1 MAVGELVSGASGAL
15 RPRSQWRLAWSRFAA
30 NRFALA
36 SLVFVVLVV
45 LVALLAPVLAPYHYT
60 QTDYDASLRPTGS
73 PGHLLGTDELGR
85 DVLSRLIYSL
95 RTALAIGVGA
105 EVVALAIAL
114 LVGLTAG
121 YLGGRAEQ
129 LLMSFTDVMYA
140 FPAYLF
146 TILLVA
152 VLGRGAMAI
161 ALAVGIASFVTQGR
175 LIRAQVLSIKQRE
188 YVTAARAMGASGPTI
203 AVRYILPN
211 AVGPVLV
218 TTSFGIPNAIVAAS
232 GLALLGLGIQPPT
245 PDLGTLLADGVR
257 WALAAPHLLLWPATV
272 FALLL
277 LAFTWVGDGVRDAFD
292 IGEVGRAGR

>member
-1 MAVGELVSGASGAL
+1 MSERVSPPVVTP
-15 RPRSQWRLAWSRFAA
+15 RPRSQWRQAWSRFAA
-30 NRFALA
+30 HRFALV
-36 SLVFVVLVV
+36 SLGFCVLVV
-45 LVALLAPVLAPYHYT
+45 LVAALAPVLAPYHYT
-60 QTDYDASLRPTGS
+60 DTDYDASLLPTGS
-73 PGHLLGTDELGR
+73 PGHPFGTDELGR
-85 DVLSRLIYSL
+85 DTLSRVVYSL
-95 RTALAIGVGA
+95 RTALAIGIGA
-105 EVVALAIAL
+105 ELVALLIAL
-114 LVGLTAG
+114 VIGLTAG

-140 FPAYLF
+140 FPVYLF

-152 VLGRGAMAI
+152 VLGRGAFAI
-161 ALAVGIASFVTQGR
+161 VLAIGIASFVTQGR

-188 YVTAARAMGASGPTI
+188 YVEAARAMGASGPTI

-218 TTSFGIPNAIVAAS
+218 TTSFGIPNAIIAAS

-257 WALAAPHLLLWPATV
+257 WALAAPHLLLWPALV

-292 IGEVGRAGR
+292 VGEVGRAGR